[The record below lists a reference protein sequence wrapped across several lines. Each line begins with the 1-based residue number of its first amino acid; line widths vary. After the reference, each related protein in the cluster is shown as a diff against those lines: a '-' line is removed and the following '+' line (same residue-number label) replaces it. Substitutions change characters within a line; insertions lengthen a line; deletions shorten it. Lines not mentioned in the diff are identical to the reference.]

1 MNNHSCFLKYEKN
14 CIRMTRAF
22 LAIIIM
28 IKLLTNR
35 DNTKKQPIVAGDL
48 DDENLG
54 NLSVPNPLKLLRR
67 YFPSA

>member
-1 MNNHSCFLKYEKN
+1 
-14 CIRMTRAF
+14 MTIAF